1 MRARV
6 RVREEAKMEKIPI
19 YSLPQIT
26 DERWGEITA
35 PPWYTEEEI
44 LENQITIE
52 EALSHANP

>member
-1 MRARV
+1 
-6 RVREEAKMEKIPI
+6 MEKIPI